1 MYECK
6 SYKLASHQYAKC
18 RVSVYREDGRVTSV
32 SLQSYSTDVCGI
44 YLDEPDGAWHVYC
57 TGTYS
62 QTTRK
67 QIVWFA
73 RELCYAYAPCEIDY
87 YDFKAIYESDIDSSL
102 PKRLC
107 KAEEVGA
114 AVRLA
119 DHYSANCRPIW

>member
-1 MYECK
+1 MFECK

-18 RVSVYREDGRVTSV
+18 CVSVYREDGRVTSV
-32 SLQSYSTDVCGI
+32 SLVSYSTDVCGI
-44 YLDEPDGAWHVYC
+44 YLDEVDGAWHLYC

-67 QIVWFA
+67 QIGWFA

-87 YDFKAIYESDIDSSL
+87 YGFKAIYESDIDSPL

-107 KAEEVGA
+107 TPEEVGA
-114 AVRLA
+114 AIRLA
-119 DHYSANCRPIW
+119 DNYSANCSPVW